1 MTAKLNKL
9 VEETAKAI
17 VDATADCLFD
27 SSRTKITAKHL
38 TAFAEKIVAEVEQTA
53 PTPPTA

>member
-1 MTAKLNKL
+1 MTPKLSKL

-38 TAFAEKIVAEVEQTA
+38 AAFAEKIVAEVEQTA
-53 PTPPTA
+53 QPPA